1 MCIVKSVGQQGTN
14 DLGDVRIFQ
23 ILFNSNL
30 DRFPDPKPA
39 ALKPDGRIGPSTL
52 KAIEKFET
60 VVMKLPASDSLIVP
74 GDTTMAAL
82 LKGLPAGPSKEKLS
96 IIMPAAL
103 PAKIDR
109 YYDPLVTAMTK
120 YEINTPLRIAH
131 FLAQIAHESASFLF
145 AEEIAS
151 GSAYEGRADLG
162 NTQTG
167 DGVRFKGRGLIQLT
181 GRANYTA
188 YSNDTGIDYVA
199 KPQLL
204 ATDPF
209 VGVDVSCWFW
219 NKHKISKMADADDV
233 IAVSKR
239 INGVNK
245 KTGLPNGIDERIA
258 FLVRAKALLG
268 LK

>member
-1 MCIVKSVGQQGTN
+1 MCIVKSVGQGGAN
-14 DLGDVRIFQ
+14 DLADVRIFQ
-23 ILFNSNL
+23 ILFNANVT
-30 DRFPDPKPA
+30 RFPDPQPA

-60 VVMKLPASDSLIVP
+60 VVMKLSASDSLIVP

-96 IIMPAAL
+96 IIMPGAL
-103 PAKIDR
+103 PARIDR
-109 YYDPLVTAMTK
+109 YYDPLVAGMTK

-131 FLAQIAHESASFLF
+131 FLAQIAHESASFLYS
-145 AEEIAS
+145 EEIAS

-162 NTQTG
+162 NTQAG

-181 GRANYTA
+181 GRANHTS
-188 YSNDTGIDYVA
+188 YSKDTGIDYVA

-209 VGVDVSCWFW
+209 VAVDVSCWFW

-233 IAVSKR
+233 IAVSKT
-239 INGVNK
+239 INGVNR
-245 KTGLPNGIDERIA
+245 KTGLPNGIDDRIS

>member
-1 MCIVKSVGQQGTN
+1 MCIVKSVGQVGTN

-30 DRFPDPKPA
+30 HRFPDPKPP

-52 KAIEKFET
+52 KASETVET
-60 VVMKLPASDSLIVP
+60 VVMKLPTSDRLIVP

-131 FLAQIAHESASFLF
+131 F
-145 AEEIAS
+145 
-151 GSAYEGRADLG
+151 
-162 NTQTG
+162 
-167 DGVRFKGRGLIQLT
+167 
-181 GRANYTA
+181 
-188 YSNDTGIDYVA
+188 
-199 KPQLL
+199 
-204 ATDPF
+204 
-209 VGVDVSCWFW
+209 
-219 NKHKISKMADADDV
+219 
-233 IAVSKR
+233 
-239 INGVNK
+239 
-245 KTGLPNGIDERIA
+245 
-258 FLVRAKALLG
+258 
-268 LK
+268 